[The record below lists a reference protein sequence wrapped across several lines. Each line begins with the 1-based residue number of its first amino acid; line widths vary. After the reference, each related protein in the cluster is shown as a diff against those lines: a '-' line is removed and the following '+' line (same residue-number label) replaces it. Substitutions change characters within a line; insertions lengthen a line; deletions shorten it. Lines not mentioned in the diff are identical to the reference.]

1 LPVQIAYYLPAEA
14 HVEDPG
20 WIVVPPPLESEQATD
35 DAQVNQKEVSE
46 SETSDEAVGDH
57 GAQPVGQS
65 TASEETE
72 NDSSAAG
79 VEEEEKALDSV
90 TIVPAAEPASM
101 LDKTEG
107 SDAIKPLSSG
117 EEGAQVVE
125 TDAESEVVEETIG
138 SDVELQNASGS
149 ETEAASVAVTGAP
162 STGVN
167 NKPPQFDIDYRR

>member
-46 SETSDEAVGDH
+46 SESSDKAMGSDEV
-57 GAQPVGQS
+57 QPAGES
-65 TASEETE
+65 AASEETE

-90 TIVPAAEPASM
+90 TIVPVAEPETGTEPDSVLDTTEESESIKTLSDGGGQAQVIETEVEAEVAAE
-101 LDKTEG
+101 
-107 SDAIKPLSSG
+107 
-117 EEGAQVVE
+117 
-125 TDAESEVVEETIG
+125 AEAVEETFA
-138 SDVELQNASGS
+138 SEAELQNASGS
-149 ETEAASVAVTGAP
+149 ETEVAAEVTDVAP
-162 STGVN
+162 
-167 NKPPQFDIDYRR
+167 KRRK